1 MVVLH
6 ETQSA
11 SFLPESLFESSSVW
25 TTSHSLHSC
34 LTLHLASRVSPQS
47 MPTTKDRNFCTGQS
61 RYPSGNGGTQSWV
74 QQVGIQKGLLLG
86 FDGSLVLQVK
96 VTFLGGKS
104 WENRRR
110 VRENWEEQ
118 WWRSQV
124 NAFLWNSLQCSRWW
138 WWGQGFGHTFSLLV
152 CNFNQALLILSV
164 DCFSWCY

>member
-6 ETQSA
+6 EIQSA

-61 RYPSGNGGTQSWV
+61 RYPSGNGGAQSWV

-86 FDGSLVLQVK
+86 SDGSLVLQVK
-96 VTFLGGKS
+96 VTFLGGKKLGEQKKGKGKLGRAVVEVPGECFPLEFS
-104 WENRRR
+104 AVQQVVM
-110 VRENWEEQ
+110 VRTRFWPYFFPT
-118 WWRSQV
+118 SM
-124 NAFLWNSLQCSRWW
+124 
-138 WWGQGFGHTFSLLV
+138 
-152 CNFNQALLILSV
+152 
-164 DCFSWCY
+164 